1 MLFLE
6 SSSSPA
12 TSMHSS
18 LPFMMEVLA
27 LVLLGSIGTKGGQ
40 GVVDRDL
47 EGDIGGRLGGWGE
60 RRRHGR
66 APPDDDEGGGWNNEK
81 TPIFLKSTQRPWL
94 VALQKRQQEAKL
106 QNRQQEGNRR
116 QFLRP
121 PPPPRGAILS
131 FFLSQGHF
139 PLKFLP
145 KFLRLPPTDINP
157 H

>member
-1 MLFLE
+1 
-6 SSSSPA
+6 
-12 TSMHSS
+12 
-18 LPFMMEVLA
+18 MMEVLA

-47 EGDIGGRLGGWGE
+47 QGDVGGRLGGWEE

-66 APPDDDEGGGWNNEK
+66 APPDDDEGGGWNTEK

-131 FFLSQGHF
+131 FSCLKVISPSSFSQSF
-139 PLKFLP
+139 
-145 KFLRLPPTDINP
+145 
-157 H
+157 

>member
-1 MLFLE
+1 
-6 SSSSPA
+6 
-12 TSMHSS
+12 MHSS

-66 APPDDDEGGGWNNEK
+66 APPDDDEGGGWNTEK

-121 PPPPRGAILS
+121 PPPPRGAIFS
-131 FFLSQGHF
+131 FFLVSRSF
-139 PLKFLP
+139 PVQVSP
-145 KFLRLPPTDINP
+145 KVENEVPQIRGVLLTCDPIHTKDWL
-157 H
+157 